1 MVSIRGFSFALVFV
15 LVLIGNSTAH
25 RHVMETTVAADHGSG
40 VESATENLA
49 NSGKVKL
56 MKLKKVRVEEGA
68 NISGSNHHFINHTS
82 SEEAILNVNRKS
94 RNTNHHHH
102 HNRRRRRRRHGK
114 TKMTGFTAL
123 NADYHVPKSHP
134 PKNN

>member
-49 NSGKVKL
+49 NSGK
-56 MKLKKVRVEEGA
+56 G
-68 NISGSNHHFINHTS
+68 
-82 SEEAILNVNRKS
+82 ILE
-94 RNTNHHHH
+94 NTNILFVYVC
-102 HNRRRRRRRHGK
+102 NR
-114 TKMTGFTAL
+114 
-123 NADYHVPKSHP
+123 N
-134 PKNN
+134 